1 METGEEFVSTSDG
14 YASLGA
20 KLSGRTES
28 RIAIVVGAFIAA
40 VITGCFMVPS
50 VMAPRNPPKI
60 WADHYDTW
68 MPVFLGLWF
77 AICLWDRRN
86 EKLAPSGLIVRM
98 MVLPAV
104 WWYKAKQFVVK
115 CPAWL
120 AVLIGLAVVGLMVAL
135 GWV

>member
-50 VMAPRNPPKI
+50 GANDG
-60 WADHYDTW
+60 ATC
-68 MPVFLGLWF
+68 G
-77 AICLWDRRN
+77 
-86 EKLAPSGLIVRM
+86 
-98 MVLPAV
+98 
-104 WWYKAKQFVVK
+104 VV
-115 CPAWL
+115 
-120 AVLIGLAVVGLMVAL
+120 V
-135 GWV
+135 